1 METTVEYAETHLAQL
16 LRCVERGEEVILRAG
31 ANPVARLVPFPQTAK
46 HRRPQV
52 GEITSAP
59 VRWDDSSFAPLDE
72 AGMKAIGLL

>member
-1 METTVEYAETHLAQL
+1 MDTTVEYAETHFAQL

-31 ANPVARLVPFPQTAK
+31 PNPVARLVPFPRPEK

-59 VRWDDSSFAPLDE
+59 VRWNRASFAPLDE
-72 AGMKAIGLL
+72 AGLESLGLL